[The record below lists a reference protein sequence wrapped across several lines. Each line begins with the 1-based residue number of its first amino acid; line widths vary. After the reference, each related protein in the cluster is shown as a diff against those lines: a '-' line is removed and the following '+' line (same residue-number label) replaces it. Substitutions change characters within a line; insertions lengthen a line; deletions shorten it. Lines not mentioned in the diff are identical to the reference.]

1 MSASFTPAPGG
12 QKGRRIRWFRDVKR
26 RGAGPG
32 PEESGAA
39 RRRPAPGKR
48 GDGVA
53 LARPTAGCHPP
64 TPPAP
69 CGDAALPTPAAEQ
82 PSGRINKTAFKLFKR
97 RKSGGTMPSIFGVRS
112 KGGEGKG
119 AGKAAGMVRSRTH
132 DGLADAV
139 LESGKKEE
147 PGGGGGGG
155 GDPQSAEPQG
165 RAGGGPGLSPGSAV
179 AKSHSFF
186 SLLRKNGRAESGKA
200 EGAEQRAGG
209 RQKKGLKGIF
219 SSMRW
224 HKKDKNGKEER
235 GETSEIQ
242 AGLIMPGSLTASLEC
257 IKEETPKPLCETPS
271 GAGDVG
277 PEAPREKGSGEARA
291 SAPEPQA
298 GGGETRDSAVP
309 PGEDP
314 AAGRRPE
321 EPSREPPEPGA
332 GGEVGTAK
340 DAAITGD
347 VPIPTIPPVEP
358 HCDSGQET
366 AAAPDPSS
374 VDPPSEQSI
383 DRICLMF
390 ADVTSLKSFDS
401 LTGCGDIIAD
411 HEEDVG
417 SGSGGCAKSAPGA
430 GKLGASKKHPTMV
443 AYQGGGEEM
452 ASPDQVDDTYLQEFW
467 DMLSQT
473 EETQAEAGGGGGGAK
488 KPEGLKENR
497 GTEGAQNRVA
507 VKRGGLHQIPIHLN
521 HKEEQ
526 KSREKDQHEG
536 VPNSDEG
543 YWDSTTPGPEEDGST
558 SIQKETI
565 PRDSYSGDALYDL
578 YTEPDETPPA
588 APADEGVTCVPRS
601 KPVSPIT
608 TTCSLKTP
616 SSTLRDSKIPISI
629 KHLSSHPASHGA
641 DSSNSH
647 HVAHHHLAKSEMHRT
662 KIPVSK
668 VLVRR
673 VSNRGL
679 AGTTV
684 KAATYQDSAKK

>member
-1 MSASFTPAPGG
+1 MDSHCDCAEP
-12 QKGRRIRWFRDVKR
+12 
-26 RGAGPG
+26 
-32 PEESGAA
+32 
-39 RRRPAPGKR
+39 
-48 GDGVA
+48 
-53 LARPTAGCHPP
+53 
-64 TPPAP
+64 
-69 CGDAALPTPAAEQ
+69 PAAEQ

-97 RKSGGTMPSIFGVRS
+97 RKSGSTMPSIFGVRS

-119 AGKAAGMVRSRTH
+119 ASKAGMVRSRTH

-139 LESGKKEE
+139 LESSKKEE
-147 PGGGGGGG
+147 PGGG
-155 GDPQSAEPQG
+155 DPQSKEAQG
-165 RAGGGPGLSPGSAV
+165 RPAGSLGVSPGSSV

-186 SLLRKNGRAESGKA
+186 SLLRKNGRPENGKA
-200 EGAEQRAGG
+200 ESADPRAGG
-209 RQKKGLKGIF
+209 RQKKGLKGLF

-235 GETSEIQ
+235 GETSEIPS
-242 AGLIMPGSLTASLEC
+242 GLIMPGSLTASLEC
-257 IKEETPKPLCETPS
+257 IKEETPKPLSETPTS
-271 GAGDVG
+271 AGDTG
-277 PEAPREKGSGEARA
+277 LEPPGEKCSGEAHV
-291 SAPEPQA
+291 SAEEPEA
-298 GGGETRDSAVP
+298 GAGESQDSSPP
-309 PGEDP
+309 PGEASA
-314 AAGRRPE
+314 AAGRQPE
-321 EPSREPPEPGA
+321 ELGHQQPDLSA
-332 GGEVGTAK
+332 GEVGTAK
-340 DAAITGD
+340 DAAI
-347 VPIPTIPPVEP
+347 
-358 HCDSGQET
+358 
-366 AAAPDPSS
+366 
-374 VDPPSEQSI
+374 
-383 DRICLMF
+383 
-390 ADVTSLKSFDS
+390 
-401 LTGCGDIIAD
+401 TGCGDIIAD

-417 SGSGGCAKSAPGA
+417 GGSGGCEKSTPGPS
-430 GKLGASKKHPTMV
+430 KLGPSKKQPTMV

-473 EETQAEAGGGGGGAK
+473 EETQAEGGGGGGGIK

-507 VKRGGLHQIPIHLN
+507 AKRGGLRQIPVHLS

-526 KSREKDQHEG
+526 KGREKEQHEG

-578 YTEPDETPPA
+578 YAEPDENPPA
-588 APADEGVTCVPRS
+588 GPTDEEVTCVPRS

-616 SSTLRDSKIPISI
+616 SSTMKDSKIPISI
-629 KHLSSHPASHGA
+629 KHLSSHPASHGTDA
-641 DSSNSH
+641 SNSH

-684 KAATYQDSAKK
+684 KAAMYHDSAKK